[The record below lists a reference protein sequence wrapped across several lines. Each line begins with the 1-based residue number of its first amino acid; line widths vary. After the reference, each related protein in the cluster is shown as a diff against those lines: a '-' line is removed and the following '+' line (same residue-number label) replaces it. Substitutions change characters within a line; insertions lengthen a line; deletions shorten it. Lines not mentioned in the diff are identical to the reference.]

1 VGEDASAVAAV
12 EFTDIVF
19 CACANRGGAT
29 PNMAIASTSPAIA
42 LPHPSFIICSNPV
55 FARKCFLIAGWPP

>member
-1 VGEDASAVAAV
+1 
-12 EFTDIVF
+12 
-19 CACANRGGAT
+19 
-29 PNMAIASTSPAIA
+29 MAIASTSPAIA